1 MFFKDDSGCQVV
13 LFGVGNIG
21 VLKFVMPEYAG
32 IILAEGGKDKIG
44 LKLEDLKGKT
54 QHQIGAKVKLA
65 FRDTKAVD
73 IMIES
78 LKSVKRAIADA
89 EVARIITPDR
99 N

>member
-1 MFFKDDSGCQVV
+1 MFFKDDAGCQVV
-13 LFGVGNIG
+13 LFGVGRVG
-21 VLKFVMPEYAG
+21 VLKFVMPDFAG

-54 QHQIGAKVKLA
+54 QREIGAKVKLA
-65 FRDTKAVD
+65 FRDTESVD
-73 IMIES
+73 IMIDS
-78 LKSVKRAIADA
+78 LKKVKKAISNA